1 MLGSIWI
8 RGIGGDKVKQL
19 LSEYGAI
26 IGSALGLY
34 IVTVLMFIEKKS
46 FLRYFLIGLGI
57 LMILIVFLLLIV

>member
-1 MLGSIWI
+1 MKE
-8 RGIGGDKVKQL
+8 IGGDRVKQL